1 MPLDY
6 DDLET
11 DNSDGEKKVFEG
23 ESSVDLDYKSNIELA
38 KTTLNVNVQDD
49 KMLQEKTTEELES
62 LMAKITL
69 TEDIKKSKNLD
80 ESENKDEIISR
91 APTGGVPVTF
101 AASYNKFTCNSYTL
115 DSKTKRSYNESEFH
129 AVKYKKPTE
138 HTDSL
143 LQMQCSKIAEFVNQ
157 NVLQNTHQ
165 TSGGIMTIN
174 QSPSIASTEEYDSSF
189 SPGESSSD
197 SVPEDGQVVSPFSD
211 YSSSASP
218 DNNDNYFREI
228 SFDNFHFI
236 KKETSNEDCQFDEN
250 KLEDVCEI
258 IEKDLNTSRIKEEK
272 ERLEKALRDDSFSA
286 SSPPQHV
293 PQQGSIPSS
302 SPPSLYNPELND
314 ILGNLLKPDITLP
327 PRPTHNQPQF
337 LPQQPPIT
345 TCPQPHQPILV
356 NSNHHQFTQ
365 EQQQPPPPP
374 PPQAQIVTSSSHIPY
389 SLPPQQ
395 ANVLSNAPTQQ
406 QYPVQQISTTGNQH
420 QYVVPEPPIYSH
432 SQQPVQSSSLLGYN
446 QQNQQSAN
454 STASNQHFTSQQ
466 QTQMIQSSKPYSVAL
481 QPVASSQQ
489 HFPLAQQTQ
498 VTNQTHYAVQ
508 PQQQSQIITST
519 SNQHYMLSQ
528 HQSLATPKQQF
539 ANSPHQQ
546 RVTASQSH
554 VTGCAIQPPQP
565 AIQQLTPGL
574 PVTTASDQDVNAT
587 PPTSSNNAVIIL
599 AQPAN
604 SPNSIMLVP
613 TTNSPLIYIPQIPVT
628 TKNKTVRST
637 PRVILP
643 KPANSEPNGNPVDLK
658 KLSAQ
663 TGKGR
668 REKEKS
674 SQPSESP
681 GQGNLSVARRCV
693 AGMKEDDLENTDQEG
708 DNYLHVAVCRT
719 DVYMVEALLE
729 RLNRSSKLDMI
740 NRQNHAQQTPVYL
753 AVSANQPAMV
763 HKLIRYGAD
772 VNIKGMMQGYQHER
786 LERAPIHCAASQGK
800 EYYDTLKELFTSPVI
815 DPDILNSDGLSA
827 LHCAIIEH
835 GKLVPNQ
842 KFQMTKIDN
851 CQNVALLLKNKANP
865 NLQDRCSGKTPLMYA
880 IESKDY
886 LMVDTILKGVESS
899 KIPDLLRTKT
909 FDGRNC
915 LKIADGLRNEYD
927 HQTWRKLHNFLSN
940 VN

>member
-1 MPLDY
+1 M
-6 DDLET
+6 
-11 DNSDGEKKVFEG
+11 SG

-365 EQQQPPPPP
+365 QQEQQQPPPPP

-681 GQGNLSVARRCV
+681 GWFSFFFSVI
-693 AGMKEDDLENTDQEG
+693 
-708 DNYLHVAVCRT
+708 Y
-719 DVYMVEALLE
+719 
-729 RLNRSSKLDMI
+729 
-740 NRQNHAQQTPVYL
+740 
-753 AVSANQPAMV
+753 
-763 HKLIRYGAD
+763 
-772 VNIKGMMQGYQHER
+772 
-786 LERAPIHCAASQGK
+786 
-800 EYYDTLKELFTSPVI
+800 
-815 DPDILNSDGLSA
+815 
-827 LHCAIIEH
+827 
-835 GKLVPNQ
+835 
-842 KFQMTKIDN
+842 
-851 CQNVALLLKNKANP
+851 
-865 NLQDRCSGKTPLMYA
+865 
-880 IESKDY
+880 
-886 LMVDTILKGVESS
+886 
-899 KIPDLLRTKT
+899 
-909 FDGRNC
+909 
-915 LKIADGLRNEYD
+915 
-927 HQTWRKLHNFLSN
+927 
-940 VN
+940 

>member
-49 KMLQEKTTEELES
+49 KMLQEKTTE
-62 LMAKITL
+62 
-69 TEDIKKSKNLD
+69 D
-80 ESENKDEIISR
+80 
-91 APTGGVPVTF
+91 
-101 AASYNKFTCNSYTL
+101 
-115 DSKTKRSYNESEFH
+115 
-129 AVKYKKPTE
+129 
-138 HTDSL
+138 
-143 LQMQCSKIAEFVNQ
+143 
-157 NVLQNTHQ
+157 
-165 TSGGIMTIN
+165 
-174 QSPSIASTEEYDSSF
+174 
-189 SPGESSSD
+189 
-197 SVPEDGQVVSPFSD
+197 
-211 YSSSASP
+211 SSASP

-356 NSNHHQFTQ
+356 NSNHHQFTQQQ

-865 NLQDRCSGKTPLMYA
+865 NLQDRCSGKTPLIPGESCTTFSQMLINFIILEEMVLIQWKEA
-880 IESKDY
+880 ISLSQVLKQM
-886 LMVDTILKGVESS
+886 LKHCLVILSC
-899 KIPDLLRTKT
+899 R
-909 FDGRNC
+909 
-915 LKIADGLRNEYD
+915 
-927 HQTWRKLHNFLSN
+927 
-940 VN
+940 